1 MKNDDV
7 NKNHLI
13 LLPMDSAASTDTV
26 TPDISEKK
34 EETQSDESPPEHL
47 LSKAIEG
54 ILFVSSGP
62 VSVDTIAKVLNTKKS
77 TIRSK
82 LRFIRN
88 RLNGE
93 NHGFFLDEVSGGWQF
108 LTRNEIS
115 SWVSQLSETT
125 PIRLSKASLEVL
137 SIIAYRQPIIRS
149 EIEVL
154 RGTNSSN
161 IVRNLIEWGLIEHQG
176 YKELPGRPEQFGTS
190 NYFLE
195 VFSLR
200 DLSELPTLRDVNDF
214 ESRASFGS
222 PVVPPEENT
231 PKIFSKFRCHSFL
244 FRYKIN
250 NLFRNFNAIV
260 FHFL

>member
-13 LLPMDSAASTDTV
+13 LLPMDSAASTDTASHDF
-26 TPDISEKK
+26 TEKTENIK
-34 EETQSDESPPEHL
+34 SDESPPEHL
-47 LSKAIEG
+47 LRKAIEG

-62 VSVDTIAKVLNTKKS
+62 VSVEKISKVLNTKKS
-77 TIRSK
+77 EIRSK
-82 LRFIRN
+82 LRFIRR
-88 RLNGE
+88 RLNDE
-93 NHGFFLDEVSGGWQF
+93 NHGFYLDEVSGGWQF

-115 SWVSQLSETT
+115 SWVGQLCESA
-125 PIRLSKASLEVL
+125 PIKLSKASLEVL

-190 NYFLE
+190 RYFLE

-200 DLSELPTLRDVNDF
+200 DLSELPTLRDVKDF
-214 ESRASFGS
+214 ESSVSCGT
-222 PVVPPEENT
+222 PVVSKAEQEPSGTHQVPLSF
-231 PKIFSKFRCHSFL
+231 FS
-244 FRYKIN
+244 IP
-250 NLFRNFNAIV
+250 AQD
-260 FHFL
+260 